1 MCQVVRTARSRSKRF
16 VTTEGLDHHENQFNL
31 RLVVLIAAS
40 LAAVLS
46 ARGGELL
53 YRGRQQTEW
62 NTNSY
67 YDPAWGMPE
76 ALVVPPTVHWQSN
89 YAWGVGGS
97 RLTRIRA
104 RYQSEVPGPESS
116 YNPRDYQPA
125 PPQPSDT
132 QQFGVNYVRGPRR

>member
-1 MCQVVRTARSRSKRF
+1 MKASSIF
-16 VTTEGLDHHENQFNL
+16 G
-31 RLVVLIAAS
+31 LVVLVAAS
-40 LAAVLS
+40 LAAVFP
-46 ARGGELL
+46 ARAGELL
-53 YRGRQQTEW
+53 HPGRHATEW
-62 NTNSY
+62 NANSY

-76 ALVVPPTVHWQSN
+76 ALVVPPTVRWQSN

-104 RYQSEVPGPESS
+104 RYQAEVPGPESD

-132 QQFGVNYVRGPRR
+132 QQFGVSYVRGPRR